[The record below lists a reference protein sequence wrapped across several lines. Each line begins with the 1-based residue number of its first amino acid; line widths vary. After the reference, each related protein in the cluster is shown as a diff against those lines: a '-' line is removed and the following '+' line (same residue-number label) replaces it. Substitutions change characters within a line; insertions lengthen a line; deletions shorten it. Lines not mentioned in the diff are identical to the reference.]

1 MKKYLL
7 ILTVLALYSC
17 QQNERLIFDGK
28 PGLYFALGN
37 NQDSLTY
44 SMLGNLSEKDTILV
58 PVRIMGNALSYD
70 GKYKIEVI
78 PGKTTAEVG
87 KHYTK
92 LKDEYIFEKGL
103 FYKNFEIEISKS
115 DPELETKSKVIAL
128 RITESSD
135 FTAGYT
141 KNTTL
146 RLIITNQIIKPI
158 YWDSPMALYFGA
170 YSKVKHNL
178 IIKII
183 GHDFPLTL
191 SQAITAPYSY
201 TYWMVCGRAVC
212 QYVIDNDVFDENGNK
227 IMPWSTF

>member
-1 MKKYLL
+1 MKRYLL
-7 ILTVLALYSC
+7 ILTVLAFYSC
-17 QQNERLIFDGK
+17 QKNERLIFDSK
-28 PGLYFALGN
+28 PGLYFALGS

-44 SMLGNLSEKDTILV
+44 SMLGNISDKDTIRV
-58 PVRIMGNALSYD
+58 PISLMGNALSYD

-78 PGKTTAEVG
+78 PELTTAVVG
-87 KHYTK
+87 LHYTK
-92 LKDEYIFEKGL
+92 LKDEYIFESGL
-103 FYKNFEIEISKS
+103 FFKNFEIEISKS

-128 RITESSD
+128 RIAESKD
-135 FTAGYT
+135 FTSGYT
-141 KNTTL
+141 KKTTL

-158 YWDSPMALYFGA
+158 YWDSPLALYFGA

-191 SQAITAPYSY
+191 SQAIAAPYSY

-212 QYVIDNDVFDENGNK
+212 QYVIENELYDENGNK